1 MVRIKLQSHSLAPCM
16 LFVAQIA
23 QAANVAR
30 NDKKCVSTSDC
41 LDDFEFCDVALDEPV
56 CAHKDL
62 TSVLAI
68 EIVGCIITL
77 LLVFYT
83 NLGGIGGGGIV
94 IPITIFFFGFDVK
107 SAIALSNATI
117 AVASI
122 CRYLLNLKRSHPL
135 KDGKGVQVDYSVAA
149 IMLPAIVVGVIAGG
163 IVNRL
168 LPDYLLAII
177 LIVLLVTMIIST
189 LIKYCQIVKDER
201 ERLGP
206 LCGANSKAADK
217 PVEQK

>member
-1 MVRIKLQSHSLAPCM
+1 M
-16 LFVAQIA
+16 LIVAQIA
-23 QAANVAR
+23 QAADVAR
-30 NDKKCVSTSDC
+30 YGKACAADSEC
-41 LDDFEFCDVALDEPV
+41 LDEFEYCDLDVETGAV

-68 EIVGCIITL
+68 EIVGLIITAL
-77 LLVFYT
+77 LIFYT

-94 IPITIFFFGFDVK
+94 IPITIFFFGFDMK
-107 SAIALSNATI
+107 TAIALSNATI

-122 CRYLLNLKRSHPL
+122 CRYVLNLKRAHPL

-168 LPDYLLAII
+168 LPEYLLAII
-177 LIVLLVTMIIST
+177 LIVLLITMIIST

-201 ERLGP
+201 EKFGP
-206 LCGANSKAADK
+206 LCGGAPKAEEK
-217 PVEQK
+217 PAEK